1 MKAQTPTSNKS
12 HGSSVLDHKD
22 QSVMP
27 TQLSSHLRRLSGPAA
42 ALLAGAAMLAGLALN
57 VGSAAAGDDMIVKYD
72 QSQLLRL
79 PRPAS
84 EIIIGN
90 PNIADVAIQGGNLLV
105 VTGKSFGITNIII
118 LDADR
123 NVIQDQRIMVERD
136 VRKIVHVQKGVHRES
151 YNCSPQCNPTV
162 TVGDDPKFFNQSMS
176 TATSKIKN
184 AESAADGSGA
194 NAQ

>member
-1 MKAQTPTSNKS
+1 
-12 HGSSVLDHKD
+12 LDHKD
-22 QSVMP
+22 QRVMSTP
-27 TQLSSHLRRLSGPAA
+27 ISSPLRGLSGPAA
-42 ALLAGAAMLAGLALN
+42 TLLAGAALLAAVATN
-57 VGSAAAGDDMIVKYD
+57 TTTAAADDMIVKYD

-79 PRPAS
+79 PRPAA

-136 VRKIVHVQKGVHRES
+136 VRKIVHLQKGVNRES

-162 TVGDDPKFFNQSMS
+162 TVGDDPKFFNQSMGN
-176 TATSKIKN
+176 AAAKIKSG
-184 AESAADGSGA
+184 ESGADGSGA